1 MVGVSTGSIIV
12 SLLAFK
18 KLAVADVESIYNEV
32 GKQVFKQTYLGGIT
46 SIAKSYSYYDT
57 ASYQRILQVI
67 PILKCVLRKDSIY
80 FYWLYY
86 NTFGW

>member
-18 KLAVADVESIYNEV
+18 KLAVADVESIYSEV

-46 SIAKSYSYYDT
+46 GIVKSHAYYDT
-57 ASYQRILQVI
+57 ASYQRILQVTKLSCN
-67 PILKCVLRKDSIY
+67 PGETVLI
-80 FYWLYY
+80 
-86 NTFGW
+86 

>member
-12 SLLAFK
+12 ALLAFK

-46 SIAKSYSYYDT
+46 GIVKSHSYYDT
-57 ASYQRILQVI
+57 AGYQRILQVKTLQKLFRHDYQTI
-67 PILKCVLRKDSIY
+67 FRNLL
-80 FYWLYY
+80 L
-86 NTFGW
+86 T

>member
-18 KLAVADVESIYNEV
+18 KLAVADVESIYSEV

-46 SIAKSYSYYDT
+46 GIVKSHSYYDT
-57 ASYQRILQVI
+57 AGYQRILQVSSFSTYFI
-67 PILKCVLRKDSIY
+67 EFISFMKISIQAQ
-80 FYWLYY
+80 L
-86 NTFGW
+86 